1 MKAIVL
7 AIVSVFLETGCLST
21 PAEPVVSIPAPVCH
35 NAKQCDVMWTAAQE
49 WLPRVGRMQV
59 AQVQP
64 DSIVTSPRLE
74 GERTTMH
81 GVVLKRPLTDGSYEF
96 SARFECGEPQFPCTK
111 LEQSGVNLFNTMV
124 SAAGEGFEQ

>member
-1 MKAIVL
+1 MKTIVL
-7 AIVSVFLETGCLST
+7 AAITAFLQAGCLTT

-35 NAKQCDVMWTAAQE
+35 NAKQCEVMWTAAQD

-59 AQVQP
+59 VQVLP

-74 GERTTMH
+74 GVRTTMH
-81 GVVLKRPLTDGSYEF
+81 GVVVKRPLTDGSYEL

-124 SAAGEGFEQ
+124 SAAGEGCDQ